1 MRLLGNM
8 SVGRRGWVGGYA
20 RAGARGAFTS
30 VIPSGLWSSGSGI
43 ALEVPSSRSCGNR
56 GACSMVAIV
65 RGFSEKLDG
74 LDESCKCFEE
84 GSAGDD
90 IPHDGFQPPS
100 FAFSQF
106 FSGSTSA
113 S

>member
-1 MRLLGNM
+1 
-8 SVGRRGWVGGYA
+8 
-20 RAGARGAFTS
+20 
-30 VIPSGLWSSGSGI
+30 
-43 ALEVPSSRSCGNR
+43 
-56 GACSMVAIV
+56 MVAIV

-74 LDESCKCFEE
+74 SDESCKCFEE

-113 S
+113 